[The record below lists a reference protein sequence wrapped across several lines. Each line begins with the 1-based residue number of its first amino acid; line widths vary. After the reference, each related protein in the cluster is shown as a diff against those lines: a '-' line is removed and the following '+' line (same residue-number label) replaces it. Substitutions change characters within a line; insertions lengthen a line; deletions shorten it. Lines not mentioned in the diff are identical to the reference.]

1 MVFSMRKKLLLS
13 AIILTSLSSVIL
25 PTSFTV
31 SASTTVSEQSINQTD
46 SSIGDIESMNRYT
59 DAVNQYLTT
68 QDGVYTLNEL
78 AKDTMTPNDY
88 ALLKNIVEDL
98 NNPIATRSS
107 RANSFRLTL
116 SNQEAKNLAYNLGKA
131 TGAAGI
137 IAIIAGLGGITAI
150 LSVAVAVA
158 GITAGGL
165 ANQINYRN
173 NGKGVTLDVSLTGIV
188 VKSR

>member
-1 MVFSMRKKLLLS
+1 MKKKLLLS

-31 SASTTVSEQSINQTD
+31 SASTAVSEQSVKQTE
-46 SSIGDIESMNRYT
+46 SSVGNIESMNRYT

-68 QDGVYTLNEL
+68 QDGVYKLNEL

-98 NNPIATRSS
+98 NNPLATRSN

-188 VKSR
+188 VKLR

>member
-116 SNQEAKNLAYNLGKA
+116 SN
-131 TGAAGI
+131 
-137 IAIIAGLGGITAI
+137 
-150 LSVAVAVA
+150 
-158 GITAGGL
+158 
-165 ANQINYRN
+165 
-173 NGKGVTLDVSLTGIV
+173 
-188 VKSR
+188 

>member
-1 MVFSMRKKLLLS
+1 
-13 AIILTSLSSVIL
+13 
-25 PTSFTV
+25 
-31 SASTTVSEQSINQTD
+31 
-46 SSIGDIESMNRYT
+46 MNRYT

-68 QDGVYTLNEL
+68 QDGVYKLNDL

-137 IAIIAGLGGITAI
+137 IAIL
-150 LSVAVAVA
+150 
-158 GITAGGL
+158 
-165 ANQINYRN
+165 
-173 NGKGVTLDVSLTGIV
+173 VTWFKT
-188 VKSR
+188 K

>member
-1 MVFSMRKKLLLS
+1 MVFSMRKKFLLS

-25 PTSFTV
+25 PTSFKV

-46 SSIGDIESMNRYT
+46 SSIGNIESMNRYT

-107 RANSFRLTL
+107 RANTFRLTL

-131 TGAAGI
+131 TGTAGI